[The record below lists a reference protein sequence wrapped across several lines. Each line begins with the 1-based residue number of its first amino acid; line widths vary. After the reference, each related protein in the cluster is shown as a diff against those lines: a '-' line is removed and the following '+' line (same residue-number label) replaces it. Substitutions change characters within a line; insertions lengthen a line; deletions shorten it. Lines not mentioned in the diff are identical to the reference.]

1 MKERSKKNIELNIA
15 IGIAAVLLLSVIF
28 TFVGKKDRQK
38 PDTKETNVSIIKE
51 KTPNA
56 AKLNFAEPEFEA
68 MTREVT
74 KKELEYIKEKK
85 EEKGPEVILLKD
97 LPLDSLSED
106 RALMQETA
114 QPLFKTQP
122 TIENVKKLK
131 EKGLIIY

>member
-51 KTPNA
+51 KTLDA
-56 AKLNFAEPEFEA
+56 AKLDFAEPEFEA

-85 EEKGPEVILLKD
+85 DEKEPEVILLKD

-106 RALMQETA
+106 PVPLQETA
-114 QPLFKTQP
+114 EPLFKTQP